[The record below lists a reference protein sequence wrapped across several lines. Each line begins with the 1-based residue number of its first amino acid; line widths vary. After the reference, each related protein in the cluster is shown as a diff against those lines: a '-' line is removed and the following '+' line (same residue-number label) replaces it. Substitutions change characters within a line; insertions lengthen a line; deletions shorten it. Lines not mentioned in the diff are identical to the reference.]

1 MSVSYPFKF
10 RAAVLEENKKP
21 LVIRQIEFPGPLQ
34 AGQILVKLFY
44 SGICGKQIEEIDALG
59 GPDPF
64 LPHLLG
70 HEGSAEV
77 LDIGPGTTKVKPGD
91 KVVLH
96 WMKGSGIQSAS
107 PLYYFEG
114 KRINAGW
121 VTTFNEYAVVSEN
134 RVTPLEANADLMVA
148 ALLGCVGTTGVGVV
162 INEANIQP
170 YDTVVIYGCG
180 GIGLCAIQAAH
191 MRYPRRLIAI
201 DLNDQ
206 ALETAKQFGAT
217 DIINPSKVDVVK
229 AVKDLTKGQ
238 GASKVLITTG
248 HPKAV
253 EMAINTTAVPGD
265 CIIVGVPQ
273 KGAMVPVDAY
283 SIMHKRTLRGTLGGS
298 MWPDRDIPTYYAL
311 HQEGVLKLDKLV
323 SSVLEFDK
331 INESISKMRSALPG
345 RCVIKF
351 TSS

>member
-1 MSVSYPFKF
+1 MPIKYPFMF
-10 RAAVLEENKKP
+10 RAAILEENKRP
-21 LVIRQIEFPGPLQ
+21 LVIRQIEFPGPLGP
-34 AGQILVKLFY
+34 GQVLVKLFY
-44 SGICGKQIEEIDALG
+44 SGICGKQIEEIDASS

-77 LDIGPGTTKVKPGD
+77 LDAGPGVTKVRPGD
-91 KVVLH
+91 LAVLH
-96 WMKGSGIQSAS
+96 WMKGSGIHSAT

-121 VTTFNEYAVVSEN
+121 VTTFNDFAVVSEN
-134 RVTPLEANADLMVA
+134 RVTLIDRDADLKVA

-162 INEANIQP
+162 VNEANVQP

-180 GIGLCAIQAAH
+180 GIGLCAVQAAH
-191 MRYPRRLIAI
+191 MRYPRRLIAV
-201 DLNDQ
+201 DLNDR
-206 ALETAKQFGAT
+206 ALEAAKQFGAT
-217 DIINPSKVDVVK
+217 DIINPARIDPVK
-229 AVKDLTKGQ
+229 AVRDLTKGQ

-253 EMAINTTAVPGD
+253 ELAINTAAVPGD

-273 KGAMVPVDAY
+273 RGMMIPVDAY

-298 MWPDRDIPTYYAL
+298 MRPDRDIPTYYSL
-311 HQEGVLKLDKLV
+311 YKEGVLKLDKLV

-331 INESISKMRSALPG
+331 INESISKMRSGVPG

-351 TSS
+351 

>member
-1 MSVSYPFKF
+1 MSIQYPFQF
-10 RAAVLEENKKP
+10 RAAILEENKKP
-21 LVIRQIEFPGPLQ
+21 LVIRKIEFPGPLQ

-44 SGICGKQIEEIDALG
+44 SGICGKQIEEIDASA
-59 GPDPF
+59 GPDAF

-70 HEGSAEV
+70 HEASAEV
-77 LDIGPGTTKVKPGD
+77 LDAGPGVTKVKPGD
-91 KVVLH
+91 LVVLH
-96 WMKGSGIQSAS
+96 WMKGSGIHSAT

-121 VTTFNEYAVVSEN
+121 VTTFNECAVVSEN
-134 RVTPLEANADLMVA
+134 RVTPIDRNADLKVA
-148 ALLGCVGTTGVGVV
+148 ALLGCVATTGVGVV
-162 INEANIQP
+162 VNEANVQP

-180 GIGLCAIQAAH
+180 GIGLCAVQAAH
-191 MRYPRRLIAI
+191 MRYPRRLIAV
-201 DLNDQ
+201 DLNDH
-206 ALETAKQFGAT
+206 ALEVAKQFGAT
-217 DIINPSKVDVVK
+217 DIINPSRIDPVK
-229 AVKDLTKGQ
+229 TVRELTKGQ

-253 EMAINTTAVPGD
+253 ELAINTTAVPGD

-273 KGAMVPVDAY
+273 KDTMIPIDAY

-298 MWPDRDIPTYYAL
+298 MWPDRDIPTYYSL
-311 HQEGVLKLDKLV
+311 YKEGVLKLDKLV

-331 INESISKMRSALPG
+331 INESISKMRSGMPG

-351 TSS
+351 